1 MPEEKAPKTRP
12 MDRVHVLDFE
22 PLHMG
27 YPMASMKSVLL
38 VDFEVQVHGLE
49 EMSKKKKPVSIIVS
63 YSRSLDTRS
72 AQDFGAL
79 AGIVACGPE
88 EAMPIFCVLPLLQQA
103 ASRWAKLTI

>member
-1 MPEEKAPKTRP
+1 MPDEKAPKTRP

-63 YSRSLDTRS
+63 AEGRDAS
-72 AQDFGAL
+72 ACIA
-79 AGIVACGPE
+79 VCT
-88 EAMPIFCVLPLLQQA
+88 VLGRPLQRLHESSA
-103 ASRWAKLTI
+103 